1 MKLRFKDGFYNT
13 AEIVELELYKE
24 ENGNITLWIGDSN
37 YEQKIKVETF
47 EDIGKAISQYY
58 YDNRE
63 KLFLEG
69 E

>member
-24 ENGNITLWIGDSN
+24 ENGNIILWIGDSN
-37 YEQKIKVETF
+37 YEQKIKVEIF
-47 EDIGKAISQYY
+47 EDIGKAVSQYY
-58 YDNRE
+58 YNNRE

>member
-24 ENGNITLWIGDSN
+24 ENGNIALWIGDSN
-37 YEQKIKVETF
+37 YEQRIKVETF
-47 EDIGKAISQYY
+47 EDIGKAVSQYY
-58 YDNRE
+58 CDNRE

>member
-47 EDIGKAISQYY
+47 EDIGKAVSQYY

>member
-1 MKLRFKDGFYNT
+1 MKLRFKDGFHNT

-37 YEQKIKVETF
+37 YEQRFKIETF
-47 EDIGKAISQYY
+47 EDIGKAASQYY

>member
-24 ENGNITLWIGDSN
+24 ENGNITLWIGDNN
-37 YEQKIKVETF
+37 YEQKIKVGTF
-47 EDIGKAISQYY
+47 EDIGKAVSQYY

>member
-47 EDIGKAISQYY
+47 EDIGKVVSQYY
-58 YDNRE
+58 YNNKE

>member
-1 MKLRFKDGFYNT
+1 MKLRFKEGFYNT
-13 AEIVELELYKE
+13 SEIVELELYKE
-24 ENGNITLWIGDSN
+24 ENGNILWIGDSN

-47 EDIGKAISQYY
+47 EDIGKAVSQYY